1 MINILTTNNP
11 LALIIEDDDML
22 CEVTSR
28 ALQMAEYQIEV
39 IKDGVTAQ
47 QRLAETKP
55 AVVVLDLH
63 LPKIS
68 GVELLR
74 QIRRDKRLQN
84 TRVILATADPG
95 KAQELELDADLV
107 LIKPYSFI
115 QLRTLAARLR
125 PPDTFG

>member
-1 MINILTTNNP
+1 MINIP

-22 CEVTSR
+22 CEVSSR
-28 ALQMAEYQIEV
+28 ALQLAEYQIEV
-39 IKDGVTAQ
+39 IKDGATAQ

-63 LPKIS
+63 VPKIS

-74 QIRRDKRLQN
+74 QIRRDERLQN

-95 KAQELELDADLV
+95 KAQELEFDADLV
-107 LIKPYSFI
+107 LIKPYSFV
-115 QLRTLAARLR
+115 QLRALAARLR
-125 PPDTFG
+125 PPDTLG